1 MRFDIFVFE
10 TSFGTKGQLLNS
22 NLPEIAFS
30 GRSNVGKSSL
40 INKLL
45 NRKNLARTSSVPGKT
60 ATINFF
66 KGDDVRLVDLPGY
79 GYAKVP
85 KAEKDRWAKLM
96 EAYFTPGRDI
106 KLVVQIIDMRH
117 KPSVLDYDMLNFLKA
132 HEINFVIAMTKCD
145 KLKKTERLRREKELE
160 EELSEFATY
169 KRIACSALTG
179 EAIEELKE
187 IIAQIVEE

>member
-1 MRFDIFVFE
+1 MRFDNFVFE

-85 KAEKDRWAKLM
+85 RAEKDRWAKLM

-106 KLVVQIIDMRH
+106 RLVVQIIDMRH

-160 EELSEFATY
+160 EELSEFAKY

-179 EAIEELKE
+179 EGIEELKGL
-187 IIAQIVEE
+187 IAQVVEE

>member
-1 MRFDIFVFE
+1 MRFDNFVFE
-10 TSFGTKGQLLNS
+10 TSFGVKGQLQNS
-22 NLPEIAFS
+22 DLPEIAFS

-66 KGDDVRLVDLPGY
+66 KGDEIRLVDLPGY

-96 EAYFTPGRDI
+96 ETYFASGRDI
-106 KLVVQIIDMRH
+106 RLVVQIIDMRH
-117 KPSVLDYDMLNFLKA
+117 KPSDLDYDMLNFLKA
-132 HEINFVIAMTKCD
+132 HKMNFVIAMTKAD
-145 KLKKTERLRREKELE
+145 KLKKMQKLKRLEELE
-160 EELSEFATY
+160 EELADYGDY
-169 KRIACSALTG
+169 KKIPCSALTG
-179 EAIEELKE
+179 EGIEELQE
-187 IIAQIVEE
+187 LIAQSVK

>member
-1 MRFDIFVFE
+1 MRFDDFDFE
-10 TSFGTKGQLLNS
+10 TSFGTKGQLLPS
-22 NLPEIAFS
+22 DLPEIAFS

-66 KGDDVRLVDLPGY
+66 KGSDVRLVDLPGY

-85 KAEKDRWAKLM
+85 KSEKIRWSKLM
-96 EAYFTPGRDI
+96 EAYFASERDL

-117 KPSVLDYDMLNFLKA
+117 KPSELDYDMLNFMKA
-132 HEINFVIAMTKCD
+132 HNINFIIAMTKCD
-145 KLKKTERLRREKELE
+145 KLKKKERLKREKELE
-160 EELSEFATY
+160 SELAEFNDY
-169 KRIACSALTG
+169 KRLPCSAISG
-179 EAIEELKE
+179 EGIEEIRQLISESVK
-187 IIAQIVEE
+187 